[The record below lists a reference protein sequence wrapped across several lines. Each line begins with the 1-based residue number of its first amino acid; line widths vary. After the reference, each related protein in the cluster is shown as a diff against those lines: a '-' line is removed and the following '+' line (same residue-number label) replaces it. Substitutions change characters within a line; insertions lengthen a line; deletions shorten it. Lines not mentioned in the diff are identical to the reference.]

1 MTVTEKKKAPGTGP
15 VKLRNINVTISDQ
28 ERAERAL
35 QAAKLSYDINRLLEH
50 KKAFN
55 QKISIEIKEK
65 RAEVDALVFAAEV
78 RREDRMIECYEEKDL
93 DKEIL
98 FIKRADTHEVIDS
111 RRLKPAEMQAD
122 LPMEDPETMRST
134 KAPASP
140 ALGGA
145 SKAKPPKAANVPPPV
160 PMGDLKAH

>member
-1 MTVTEKKKAPGTGP
+1 MTEKKKAPGTGP
-15 VKLRNINVTISDQ
+15 VKQRNVNVPLTAEEISEYRRQ
-28 ERAERAL
+28 ACEVANQIFAL
-35 QAAKLSYDINRLLEH
+35 EEKRRVQNQGLNLEMKELKAEH
-50 KKAFN
+50 K
-55 QKISIEIKEK
+55 
-65 RAEVDALVFAAEV
+65 ALID
-78 RREDRMIECYEEKDL
+78 RTKNGREDRVIECYEEKDL